1 MKSKILRIVIT
12 FVITFVM
19 MFLLQYKNVFAF
31 ELQVGAAKMIDGGI
45 QVKEES
51 EEQFTNEEI
60 EMLQK
65 IAIAEAKCDSPDGM
79 AYVIK
84 VILNRVESEKF
95 PNTIEDVIFQDNPV
109 QFSTVKNG
117 SYSKAIPN
125 EDSMKAY
132 EIAKTY
138 DIDALYFE
146 STSNENSWQ
155 SRNLEYLFTY
165 KHHKFYK

>member
-1 MKSKILRIVIT
+1 MKSKILRII
-12 FVITFVM
+12 ITFVM

-45 QVKEES
+45 QVKEDENEFS
-51 EEQFTNEEI
+51 DEEI

-65 IAIAEAKCDSPDGM
+65 IAIAEAQCDSPDGM

-84 VILNRVESEKF
+84 VILNRVESDDF

>member
-1 MKSKILRIVIT
+1 MKSKILRI
-12 FVITFVM
+12 VITFVM

-45 QVKEES
+45 QVKEDENEFS
-51 EEQFTNEEI
+51 DEEI

-65 IAIAEAKCDSPDGM
+65 IAIAEAQCDSPDGM

-84 VILNRVESEKF
+84 VVLNRVESEKF
-95 PNTIEDVIFQDNPV
+95 PNTIEEVIFQDNPV

-125 EDSMKAY
+125 KDSMKAY